1 MRSASAVVFLFGL
14 MLAVPHPAFAQETGA
29 MVPEDFVRAMLSGR
43 GGEVT
48 ILPGE
53 LPGTIESAV
62 RFPESARVLGSVV
75 YVSSSSASAYAVD
88 TELPDAIR
96 AFFRAQLEADGWTAS
111 AAYRRTGFVADVPV
125 APVVFCSSDN
135 RVITISATER
145 QGGTLIGV
153 GYSEASDMTPCQRR
167 EQQRQAQGAMRSSFQ
182 EMRDHMPVLRMPA
195 GDVRRGGGGSGI
207 GRESNASFIE
217 IETELTAAEIADHV
231 AADLAADGWEP
242 DASTTGN
249 IAVIRAWTR
258 TFEDGF
264 RALGQ
269 LIILSIEP
277 GRYDVTF
284 NMTKLSGR

>member
-1 MRSASAVVFLFGL
+1 
-14 MLAVPHPAFAQETGA
+14 MLAFPHPAFAQGTGA
-29 MVPEDFVRAMLSGR
+29 MVPEDFVRAILSGR
-43 GGEVT
+43 GVEAT

-53 LPGTIESAV
+53 LPDTIESAV

-75 YVSSSSASAYAVD
+75 YVSNSSAYAVD
-88 TELPDAIR
+88 SELPDAIR
-96 AFFRAQLEADGWTAS
+96 AFFRAQLEADGWTAF
-111 AAYRRTGFVADVPV
+111 AAYRRTGFVADIPV
-125 APVVFCSSDN
+125 APIIFCSSDN

-145 QGGTLIGV
+145 QGDTLIWV
-153 GYSEASDMTPCQRR
+153 GYSEANDMTPCQRQ
-167 EQQRQAQGAMRSSFQ
+167 EQQRQEQGAMRSSFQ
-182 EMRDHMPVLRMPA
+182 EMRDHMPVLRMPE
-195 GDVRRGGGGSGI
+195 GDVRRGGAGSGG

-242 DASTTGN
+242 DAATTGN

-258 TFEDGF
+258 TFDDGF